1 MEQYICKIASLE
13 EIKYI
18 RLNQNN
24 MNIVPSKVIIDNENL
39 SKQDIEKFII
49 DDDNYCFVGILDDK
63 IVAFLYGY
71 GMLRP
76 DGKSMFYIHSVD
88 VFEDYQNN
96 GIGTNLIDYVLNYVK
111 KENKYYKFFVLTEN
125 DNIRACK
132 VYQKFANKEEQ
143 VIFSKYLKKG

>member
-1 MEQYICKIASLE
+1 MKDVEF
-13 EIKYI
+13 I
-18 RLNQNN
+18 RLSKE
-24 MNIVPSKVIIDNENL
+24 NINIISNVGRIDNEEL
-39 SKQDIEKFII
+39 SKQDIEKFIM
-49 DDDNYCFVGILDDK
+49 DDDNYCFVGILEDK
-63 IVAFLYGY
+63 IVAFIYGY

-96 GIGTNLIDYVLNYVK
+96 GIGTKLIDYVLNYIK
-111 KENKYYKFFVLTEN
+111 NENKYYKFFVLTEN

-143 VIFSKYLKKG
+143 VLFSNTF

>member
-1 MEQYICKIASLE
+1 ME

-24 MNIVPSKVIIDNENL
+24 MKIVPNKIIIDDEKL
-39 SKQDIEKFII
+39 LKQDIEKFIV
-49 DDDNYCFVGILDDK
+49 DDDNYCFVGILEDK

-88 VFEDYQNN
+88 VLPDYQNN
-96 GIGTNLIDYVLNYVK
+96 GIGTKLMEYVVNYIK
-111 KENKYYKFFVLTEN
+111 DEGKYYKFFILTEN

-132 VYQKFANKEEQ
+132 VYQKFANIDEQ
-143 VIFSKYLKKG
+143 VLFSNNL

>member
-1 MEQYICKIASLE
+1 MEKI
-13 EIKYI
+13 KCI
-18 RLNQNN
+18 RLTQNN
-24 MNIVPSKVIIDNENL
+24 MNILPSKIIIDNENL
-39 SKQDIEKFII
+39 SRQDIEKFII
-49 DDDNYCFVGILDDK
+49 DDDNYCFVGILENK

-96 GIGTNLIDYVLNYVK
+96 GIGTKLIDYVLNYVK
-111 KENKYYKFFVLTEN
+111 NENKYYKFFVLAEN

-132 VYQKFANKEEQ
+132 IYQKFAKKEEQ
-143 VIFSKYLKKG
+143 ILFSRYLKEG

>member
-1 MEQYICKIASLE
+1 ME
-13 EIKYI
+13 EIKCI
-18 RLNQNN
+18 RLTHNN
-24 MNIVPSKVIIDNENL
+24 MNTVPSKIIIDNEYL
-39 SKQDIEKFII
+39 SRQDIEKFII
-49 DDDNYCFVGILDDK
+49 DDDNYCFVGILEDK

-96 GIGTNLIDYVLNYVK
+96 GIGTKLIDYVLNYVK
-111 KENKYYKFFVLTEN
+111 NENKYYKFFVLTEN

-143 VIFSKYLKKG
+143 VLFSSNL

>member
-1 MEQYICKIASLE
+1 ME

-24 MNIVPSKVIIDNENL
+24 MNIVPIKIIIDNENL
-39 SKQDIEKFII
+39 SRQDIEKFII
-49 DDDNYCFVGILDDK
+49 DDDNYCFVGILEDK

-88 VFEDYQNN
+88 VFEEYQNN
-96 GIGTNLIDYVLNYVK
+96 GIGTKLIDYVLNYVK
-111 KENKYYKFFVLTEN
+111 NENKYYKFFVLTEN

-143 VIFSKYLKKG
+143 ILFSRYLKEG

>member
-1 MEQYICKIASLE
+1 MEK
-13 EIKYI
+13 IKYI

-24 MNIVPSKVIIDNENL
+24 MKIVPNKIIIDDENL
-39 SKQDIEKFII
+39 LKQDIEKFII
-49 DDDNYCFVGILDDK
+49 DDDNYCFVGILEDK

-88 VFEDYQNN
+88 VLPDYQNN
-96 GIGTNLIDYVLNYVK
+96 GIGTKLMEYVVNYIK
-111 KENKYYKFFVLTEN
+111 DEGKYYKFFVLTEN

-143 VIFSKYLKKG
+143 VLFSNTL

>member
-1 MEQYICKIASLE
+1 MEEFKF
-13 EIKYI
+13 I
-18 RLNQNN
+18 RLSQNN
-24 MNIVPSKVIIDNENL
+24 MNIVPNKIIIDNKNL
-39 SKQDIEKFII
+39 LRQDIKNFII
-49 DDDNYCFVGILDDK
+49 DDDNYCFVGILEDK

-96 GIGTNLIDYVLNYVK
+96 GIGTKLIDYVLNYVK
-111 KENKYYKFFVLTEN
+111 NENKYYKFFVLAEN

-143 VIFSKYLKKG
+143 ILFSRYLKEG

>member
-1 MEQYICKIASLE
+1 ME

-24 MNIVPSKVIIDNENL
+24 MNIVPSKIIIENKNF
-39 SKQDIEKFII
+39 SRQDIEKFII
-49 DDDNYCFVGILDDK
+49 DDDNYCFVGILENK

-96 GIGTNLIDYVLNYVK
+96 GIGTKLIDYVLNYVK
-111 KENKYYKFFVLTEN
+111 NENKYYKFFVLTEN

-143 VIFSKYLKKG
+143 ILFSRYLKEG

>member
-1 MEQYICKIASLE
+1 ME

-24 MNIVPSKVIIDNENL
+24 MKIVPNKIIIDDENL
-39 SKQDIEKFII
+39 LKQDIEKFIL
-49 DDDNYCFVGILDDK
+49 DDDNYCFVGILEDK

-88 VFEDYQNN
+88 VLPDYQNN
-96 GIGTNLIDYVLNYVK
+96 GIGTKLMEYVVNYI
-111 KENKYYKFFVLTEN
+111 KEEGKYYKFFILTEN

-132 VYQKFANKEEQ
+132 IYQKFANKDEQ
-143 VIFSKYLKKG
+143 VLFSNNL